1 MSRKKTAFSK
11 MRKEMKQLV
20 IPMIK
25 MQDEQRNQQ
34 KIEILEKE
42 VQASLARMISALQKS
57 LKTKSRY
64 KYINQ

>member
-1 MSRKKTAFSK
+1 

-25 MQDEQRNQQ
+25 MQEEQRKQQ

-42 VQASLARMISALQKS
+42 VQASLARMISTLQKS
-57 LKTKSRY
+57 LRTKSRY